1 MNKHV
6 QKKPRILIGTLV
18 ASGNNLRNIAATRLN
33 IVVRYTNRAFC
44 PRIIDEKIVGINTEK
59 EKYRL

>member
-1 MNKHV
+1 MNQHV
-6 QKKPRILIGTLV
+6 QKKPRILMGTLV

-33 IVVRYTNRAFC
+33 IVVRYTNRAFGL
-44 PRIIDEKIVGINTEK
+44 RIIDEKIVGINTEK

>member
-6 QKKPRILIGTLV
+6 QKRPRILIGTLV

-44 PRIIDEKIVGINTEK
+44 HRIIDEKIVGINTEK

>member
-33 IVVRYTNRAFC
+33 VVVRYTNRAFGL
-44 PRIIDEKIVGINTEK
+44 RIIDEKIVGINTEK

>member
-33 IVVRYTNRAFC
+33 VVVRYTNRAFC
-44 PRIIDEKIVGINTEK
+44 LRIIDEKIVGINTEK

>member
-6 QKKPRILIGTLV
+6 QKKPRILMGTLV

-33 IVVRYTNRAFC
+33 VVVRYTNRVFGL
-44 PRIIDEKIVGINTEK
+44 RIIDEKIVGINTEK

>member
-6 QKKPRILIGTLV
+6 QKKPRILMGTLV

>member
-1 MNKHV
+1 MNQHV

-18 ASGNNLRNIAATRLN
+18 ASGNKLRNIAATRLN
-33 IVVRYTNRAFC
+33 VAVRYTNGAFY

>member
-1 MNKHV
+1 MNQHV

-33 IVVRYTNRAFC
+33 IVVRYTNRAFGL
-44 PRIIDEKIVGINTEK
+44 RIIDEKIVGINTEK

>member
-1 MNKHV
+1 MNQHV

-33 IVVRYTNRAFC
+33 VVVRYTNRAFGL
-44 PRIIDEKIVGINTEK
+44 RIIDEKIVGINTEK

>member
-1 MNKHV
+1 MNQHV
-6 QKKPRILIGTLV
+6 QKKPRILMGTLV

>member
-1 MNKHV
+1 MNQHV

-33 IVVRYTNRAFC
+33 VVVRYTNRAFC

-59 EKYRL
+59 ERYRL

>member
-33 IVVRYTNRAFC
+33 VVVRYTNRAFGL
-44 PRIIDEKIVGINTEK
+44 RIIDEKIVGINTEK
-59 EKYRL
+59 ERYRL

>member
-1 MNKHV
+1 MNQHV

-44 PRIIDEKIVGINTEK
+44 PSIIDEKIVGINTEK

>member
-33 IVVRYTNRAFC
+33 VVVRYTDRAFC

>member
-6 QKKPRILIGTLV
+6 QKKPRILMGTLV

-33 IVVRYTNRAFC
+33 VVVRYTNRAFC
-44 PRIIDEKIVGINTEK
+44 PRIIDEKIVGINTEI
-59 EKYRL
+59 ERYRL

>member
-1 MNKHV
+1 MNQHV

-33 IVVRYTNRAFC
+33 VVVRYTNRAFGL
-44 PRIIDEKIVGINTEK
+44 RIIDEKIVDINTEK

>member
-1 MNKHV
+1 MNQHV

-18 ASGNNLRNIAATRLN
+18 ASSNNLRNIAATRLN
-33 IVVRYTNRAFC
+33 IVVRYTNRAFS

-59 EKYRL
+59 ERYRL

>member
-1 MNKHV
+1 MNQHV
-6 QKKPRILIGTLV
+6 QKKPRILMGTLV

-33 IVVRYTNRAFC
+33 VVVRYTNRAFGL
-44 PRIIDEKIVGINTEK
+44 RIIDEKIVGINTEK

>member
-6 QKKPRILIGTLV
+6 QKKPRILMGTLV

-33 IVVRYTNRAFC
+33 VVVRYTNRAFGL
-44 PRIIDEKIVGINTEK
+44 RIIDEKIVGINTEK
-59 EKYRL
+59 ERYRL